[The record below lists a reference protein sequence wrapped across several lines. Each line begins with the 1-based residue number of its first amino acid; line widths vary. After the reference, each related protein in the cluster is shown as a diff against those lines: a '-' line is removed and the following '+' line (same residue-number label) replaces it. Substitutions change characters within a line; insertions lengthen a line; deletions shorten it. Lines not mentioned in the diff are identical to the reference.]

1 MTTQT
6 TCPCP
11 ECFNCCCNEVEGLNP
26 ADCVN
31 NDEGTCGC
39 NKQAE
44 ADPFVQVLCGCGWG
58 SLKMR
63 ESDVPVDCPVCGNAL
78 RQGDDEGDDED
89 DYDDSMDGDH
99 DSAMASCGWGT
110 DEDYGCYGDDGW

>member
-1 MTTQT
+1 MTTPT

-11 ECFNCCCNEVEGLNP
+11 ECFNCCCNEQTE
-26 ADCVN
+26 
-31 NDEGTCGC
+31 
-39 NKQAE
+39 K
-44 ADPFVQVLCGCGWG
+44 DPFVQVLCGCGWG

-63 ESDVPVDCPVCGNAL
+63 ESDVPDNCPVCGNAL
-78 RQGDDEGDDED
+78 RQDDED

-110 DEDYGCYGDDGW
+110 DEDYGCYDGGGW

>member
-11 ECFNCCCNEVEGLNP
+11 VCFNCCCNEVEGLNP
-26 ADCVN
+26 AECVN
-31 NDEGTCGC
+31 EGTCHC
-39 NKQAE
+39 NE
-44 ADPFVQVLCGCGWG
+44 QVLCGCGWG

-63 ESDVPVDCPVCGNAL
+63 ESDVPADCPVCGNAL
-78 RQGDDEGDDED
+78 RQDDESDYDYD

-99 DSAMASCGWGT
+99 ESALASCGWGT
-110 DEDYGCYGDDGW
+110 DEDYGCYGDDW